1 MYRGKTSSGARG
13 FTLVELLAVVAMIGI
28 LAAIATVG
36 YRRYLHSA
44 AVASAKAVVGSIR
57 ISQESIRAET
67 LAYLN
72 CSTTT
77 TNWYPSVPNGKK
89 KHFNNPSHSDDA
101 CWRMLNVVT
110 DSPTTF
116 GFTVVAGAPGAA
128 MPSPVTQQ
136 KPTWPTTT
144 EPWYMVQAAGNADND
159 GTFCYLLSSSLNG
172 EVYVENESE

>member
-1 MYRGKTSSGARG
+1 MISERQIAESLTELVAREGLSSAPGEMA
-13 FTLVELLAVVAMIGI
+13 GI
-28 LAAIATVG
+28 
-36 YRRYLHSA
+36 R
-44 AVASAKAVVGSIR
+44 
-57 ISQESIRAET
+57 
-67 LAYLN
+67 
-72 CSTTT
+72 C
-77 TNWYPSVPNGKK
+77 
-89 KHFNNPSHSDDA
+89 F
-101 CWRMLNVVT
+101 VT